1 MDLASIK
8 KFFASLTLQKL
19 VPVILIVV
27 IGLLLVKL
35 LLKLFDRVLERSRL
49 ERTMFSFLRAVM
61 RALLY
66 TILVLVAAS
75 SLGVDVTSL
84 VAILSVVSLAISL
97 AVQNALSNV
106 VGSVTLLT
114 THPFHVGDFVEIGSD
129 SGTVADRI
137 ADQTQ
142 SMLAGIGTVF
152 APIFAPL
159 GFADWRCA
167 TALISGFI
175 AKESVVSTL
184 QILLGASAVSTLF
197 TTKTALSFL
206 VFTLLYTPCVAA
218 IAAIRREVGS
228 APRAALIALTQC
240 CVAWLAAFVLYQLV
254 LIL

>member
-114 THPFHVGDFVEIGSD
+114 THPFHVGDFVEIKNSVIGNGTKISHLTYVGDSD
-129 SGTVADRI
+129 CGERVNFGCGTVTTNYDGFKKYRCTIGDDSFIGCNTNLVAPVKVGEGSYIAAGSTITDDVPADALALARMK
-137 ADQTQ
+137 QT
-142 SMLAGIGTVF
+142 V
-152 APIFAPL
+152 
-159 GFADWRCA
+159 
-167 TALISGFI
+167 
-175 AKESVVSTL
+175 KEGWAARRRA
-184 QILLGASAVSTLF
+184 LLG
-197 TTKTALSFL
+197 KK
-206 VFTLLYTPCVAA
+206 
-218 IAAIRREVGS
+218 EK
-228 APRAALIALTQC
+228 
-240 CVAWLAAFVLYQLV
+240 
-254 LIL
+254 

>member
-49 ERTMFSFLRAVM
+49 ERTMFSFLRAAM

-114 THPFHVGDFVEIGSD
+114 THPFHVGIHCGLPEELRQLRIPLPVL
-129 SGTVADRI
+129 VARHIERND
-137 ADQTQ
+137 ALFGKGTQ
-142 SMLAGIGTVF
+142 SLKDRRAC
-152 APIFAPL
+152 L
-159 GFADWRCA
+159 R
-167 TALISGFI
+167 
-175 AKESVVSTL
+175 K
-184 QILLGASAVSTLF
+184 
-197 TTKTALSFL
+197 L
-206 VFTLLYTPCVAA
+206 VFHINRCSF
-218 IAAIRREVGS
+218 R
-228 APRAALIALTQC
+228 
-240 CVAWLAAFVLYQLV
+240 
-254 LIL
+254 